1 MATLEVPLFPLGI
14 VLFPGTP
21 QLLHIFEPRY
31 RQMLADCLE
40 SDAPFGLSF
49 VKTGGAQAQ
58 HDPAPE
64 PGAVGC
70 LAMVRESRLLPDGRS
85 NILTVGGDRYVL
97 RSYVDADLPYRMALV
112 ETFDDEDL
120 NTPQLDELAAQARAQ
135 FARFVT
141 GMQTL
146 SDRPL
151 ESVPLESSAQAV
163 SFQIAAALD
172 LEGEVKQELLMLRST
187 QERLLRL
194 LRVFRP
200 LNEELA
206 QRVVVHRRARGNGK
220 GGHRRDVLTGE

>member
-1 MATLEVPLFPLGI
+1 MSDEIALFPLPNV
-14 VLFPGTP
+14 VLFPRVRAP
-21 QLLHIFEPRY
+21 LHIFEPRY

-40 SDAPFGLSF
+40 ADAPFGLSF
-49 VKTGGAQAQ
+49 VKSAEHQ
-58 HDPAPE
+58 DPAPE

-97 RSYVDADLPYRMALV
+97 QSYVDTELPYRMALV

-135 FARFVT
+135 FAKFVA

-146 SDRPL
+146 SDRPQ

-200 LNEELA
+200 LNEELG
-206 QRVVVHRRARGNGK
+206 QRVAVHRRARGNGK
-220 GGHRRDVLTGE
+220 GGQHRDVLTGE